1 MGVAAELQ
9 SRGQSVLVVCSE
21 SAVQFTKDAAA
32 RYSSAATAAAMQY
45 HGIAYQYNYTTQ
57 QQHNG
62 STTKSSGMMKIMM
75 KFTAAGSV
83 TGSALNGGLML
94 LFFKWAGAG
103 AAEGVLGDVELM
115 QRLRNFQPDA
125 VMAVGLPGSVI
136 SDNLA
141 CLLSHALGRVPFID
155 INGNALLT
163 GPPSVP
169 QFGAG
174 LVRGVRSKKCEAL
187 LEVTLGSWLVE
198 YPRPLAAN
206 QVMVGP
212 GSPRAA
218 QPITSPPEVAE
229 FIAAASSGLVLVAFG
244 TMPVVGSSL
253 TATDILE
260 MAHAFVAL
268 APLRFLWA
276 MKQAGLPQGLQLSD
290 IPLGDNCMIVPWV
303 DQNDVLGHPN
313 TRAFVSH
320 AGLHS
325 VYEAA
330 FHGVPLAA
338 VPFHFESLDQALK
351 LAHRGAAV
359 ISRHA
364 PAPRAGD
371 SQLAYT
377 RQAVV
382 ELMREVSVVC
392 GSGLNSMVVLNQ

>member
-9 SRGQSVLVVCSE
+9 SRGHSVLVVCSE

-174 LVRGVRSKKCEAL
+174 LSPTDLNTIKGYTLNLAAYATKHALLHLSDALPFPVQKIRAAHGLPRAAGCCPLSNMLARVRGVRSEKCEAL

-198 YPRPLAAN
+198 YPRPLAAY

-244 TMPVVGSSL
+244 TLPVVGSSL
-253 TATDILE
+253 TAT
-260 MAHAFVAL
+260 
-268 APLRFLWA
+268 
-276 MKQAGLPQGLQLSD
+276 
-290 IPLGDNCMIVPWV
+290 
-303 DQNDVLGHPN
+303 
-313 TRAFVSH
+313 
-320 AGLHS
+320 
-325 VYEAA
+325 
-330 FHGVPLAA
+330 
-338 VPFHFESLDQALK
+338 
-351 LAHRGAAV
+351 GAA
-359 ISRHA
+359 SA
-364 PAPRAGD
+364 
-371 SQLAYT
+371 
-377 RQAVV
+377 
-382 ELMREVSVVC
+382 
-392 GSGLNSMVVLNQ
+392 